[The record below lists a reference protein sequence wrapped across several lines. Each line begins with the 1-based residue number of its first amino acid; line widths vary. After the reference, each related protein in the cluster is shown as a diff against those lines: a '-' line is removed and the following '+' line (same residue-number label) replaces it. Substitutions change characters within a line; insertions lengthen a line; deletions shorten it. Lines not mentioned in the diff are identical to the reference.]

1 MESSLTSSD
10 IPFLHGHD
18 VSSEVEMLFRKCIF
32 ICLLIISTLSPLLGQ
47 NAAPAGPAQPKLLG
61 PNDAPPGSGRYK
73 LRSGDT
79 IELDFRLSPELNQTA
94 LIDPDGS
101 VSLLVIGRV
110 QISDLTLQQARELII
125 AKESQHLAN
134 PEINIQ
140 VTNFQNFYVV
150 VAGEVYLPQKIELRE
165 DMTALQAIILAGGV
179 KISGRETQV
188 LLYRR
193 VNSEFAEVH
202 QLNLR
207 IKKTSQLEND
217 MKLAPGD
224 LILVPRNKVESVSRY
239 VRIIGFGYS
248 FNPAAF

>member
-1 MESSLTSSD
+1 
-10 IPFLHGHD
+10 
-18 VSSEVEMLFRKCIF
+18 MLFRKCIF
-32 ICLLIISTLSPLLGQ
+32 LTFLIFSTISPLLGQ
-47 NAAPAGPAQPKLLG
+47 NAVPSGPAQPKLLG
-61 PNDAPPGSGRYK
+61 PNDAPPGSARYK

-79 IELDFRLSPELNQTA
+79 IQLDFRLSPELNQTA

-101 VSLLVIGRV
+101 VSLLVIGRL
-110 QISDLTLQQARELII
+110 QIAGQTLQQARELII

-140 VTNFQNFYVV
+140 VTNFQHFYVV

-165 DMTALQAIILAGGV
+165 DMTALQAIILAGGI

-193 VNSEFAEVH
+193 VNADFAEVH

-207 IKKTSQLEND
+207 IKKTAQLEND
-217 MKLAPGD
+217 MRLAPGD
-224 LILVPRNKVESVSRY
+224 LILVPRNKVESVARY
-239 VRIIGFGYS
+239 ARVVGFGYS
-248 FNPAAF
+248 LNPAAF

>member
-1 MESSLTSSD
+1 MESSSTSSD
-10 IPFLHGHD
+10 ISFLHGHD
-18 VSSEVEMLFRKCIF
+18 VFSEVEMLFRKCIF
-32 ICLLIISTLSPLLGQ
+32 IWFLIFSTISPLLGQ
-47 NAAPAGPAQPKLLG
+47 YAAPSRSAQPKLLG

-110 QISDLTLQQARELII
+110 QIAGQTLQQASELII

-140 VTNFQNFYVV
+140 VTNFQHFYVV

-224 LILVPRNKVESVSRY
+224 LILVPRNKVESVARY
-239 VRIIGFGYS
+239 VRVVGFGYS